1 MILPYCIYFP
11 CRAFFKGSFLSNI
24 MSEFFLASKGFP
36 LYIFMIRIPI
46 LLETLYIRDE
56 NASKMD
62 INSSS
67 CLLLTN
73 LDFRFKINLTANCD
87 FIHK

>member
-1 MILPYCIYFP
+1 MKEALFFVIMIVYIATL
-11 CRAFFKGSFLSNI
+11 L
-24 MSEFFLASKGFP
+24 LASKGFP

-56 NASKMD
+56 NASKID

-73 LDFRFKINLTANCD
+73 PDFRFKINLTV
-87 FIHK
+87 KM